1 MLMNM
6 SDMNWRQPMW
16 ADILTRLPSSIT
28 INMNTQ
34 SYLVKDNSLRC
45 IYADDIDEAGVDEL
59 IDELA
64 RELPST
70 CRAEFR
76 EAFSMKA
83 LKCKWSEGLDRFT
96 LLSIMGSDEMF
107 KLRTDAIFDYNSNY
121 MVFEL
126 RFDV

>member
-1 MLMNM
+1 MNM

-16 ADILTRLPSSIT
+16 ADLMTRLPSSIT

-34 SYLVKDNSLRC
+34 SYLVKDNSLQC
-45 IYADDIDEAGVDEL
+45 IYADDIDEAGVNVL

-64 RELPST
+64 RELPSA
-70 CRAEFR
+70 CRDEFR
-76 EAFSMKA
+76 KNFSMKA
-83 LKCKWSEGLDRFT
+83 LKKNWSEGKDIYTRLSTVGTGEMFT
-96 LLSIMGSDEMF
+96 L
-107 KLRTDAIFDYNSNY
+107 KTDVIFNHNSKH